1 MLHIYYGDGKG
12 KTTCAVGAAVR
23 AAGNN
28 LKVLFI
34 QLFKT
39 EQSGERAILKAID
52 GVALTPC
59 PEKLKFTFQM
69 NKDELNVEKDRC
81 RHLLDEISEKSS
93 GYDMIVIDEFFT
105 LIDCAFFDAEH
116 LLSYIKSIYNETELI
131 LTGHQVDDRFIELAD
146 YATCF
151 ECRKHPYNSGAKPRK
166 GIEF

>member
-28 LKVLFI
+28 LKVLFV

-69 NKDELNVEKDRC
+69 SDEELLNEKEKYTTLLNK
-81 RHLLDEISEKSS
+81 ISERSS
-93 GYDMIVIDEFFT
+93 EFDMIVIDEFFT
-105 LIDCAFFDAEH
+105 LIDCAFFDTEH

-131 LTGHQVDDRFIELAD
+131 LTGHQVDVRFIEIAD